1 LMVQSFVRVMK
12 VDTGFRTDHLLTAE
26 MSLSKPRYP
35 SEDAQRLFVQ
45 HLLEALNAEPQFS
58 QVAIANGSMMTG
70 NESIMSFDPAA
81 MGFHEKTTTLESK
94 SVSPGFFKTMGI
106 PLVAGRWFDERD
118 TQGTPQVAVINQ
130 SLARRFFPE
139 QNPLGKT
146 LKFSPAPDDQF
157 QIVGVVT
164 DTRDIELGM
173 KARLQVYFA
182 LLQSR
187 QGPLHLMVRSS
198 GDPLTLAK
206 LLQQRVWSVDKDQ
219 PLTKVRSMTQV
230 IAESEAEPRFRT
242 WLLSSFA
249 AAGLSLTL
257 IGIYGVISYS
267 VSQRTRELGI
277 RIALGAQRKDVRRL
291 VLQQGFRLA
300 LIGALI
306 GMLGSLG
313 LMRLLA
319 RQLYEIKPSDPVTLV
334 GAAMLILAVS
344 LCASYIPSWRATK
357 VDPIVALRHE

>member
-1 LMVQSFVRVMK
+1 
-12 VDTGFRTDHLLTAE
+12 
-26 MSLSKPRYP
+26 
-35 SEDAQRLFVQ
+35 
-45 HLLEALNAEPQFS
+45 
-58 QVAIANGSMMTG
+58 
-70 NESIMSFDPAA
+70 
-81 MGFHEKTTTLESK
+81 
-94 SVSPGFFKTMGI
+94 
-106 PLVAGRWFDERD
+106 
-118 TQGTPQVAVINQ
+118 
-130 SLARRFFPE
+130 
-139 QNPLGKT
+139 
-146 LKFSPAPDDQF
+146 
-157 QIVGVVT
+157 
-164 DTRDIELGM
+164 
-173 KARLQVYFA
+173 
-182 LLQSR
+182 
-187 QGPLHLMVRSS
+187 MVRSS